1 MKDVPGRRGKA
12 MASDEPKFRRV
23 LMKLSGEALLGE
35 QSFGIDIGVIDHLAG
50 EIRAVAARGIQLAL
64 VIGGGNIFRGVA
76 GAAGGMDRARA
87 DDVGMLATVMNALT
101 LENALLRAEVPVETF
116 SAIAMPSLCRTFQ
129 RREARAALDAGRVV
143 IFAGGTGSPFFT
155 TDTTAALRAAE
166 MGCDAI
172 LKGTSVDGIY
182 SGDPRTDAQSVR
194 YDTISYDDVL
204 NRDLRIMD
212 GAAIALAR
220 DNAIPIVVFSMR
232 EPGSL
237 VDVLTGRIRCTTVTS

>member
-1 MKDVPGRRGKA
+1 

-23 LMKLSGEALLGE
+23 LMKLSGEALLGG
-35 QSFGIDIGVIDHLAG
+35 QAFGIEVGVIDRIAV
-50 EIRAVAARGIQLAL
+50 EIRAVVARGVQVAV
-64 VIGGGNIFRGVA
+64 VIGGGNMFRGVA

-87 DDVGMLATVMNALT
+87 DDIGMLATVMNALA
-101 LENALLRAEVPVETF
+101 LENGLARAGVPVETF
-116 SAIAMPSLCRTFQ
+116 SAIAMPSICKPFQ
-129 RREARAALDAGRVV
+129 RAEARAALEAGRTV

-166 MGCDAI
+166 MRCDAI
-172 LKGTSVDGIY
+172 LKGTSVDGVY
-182 SGDPRTDAQSVR
+182 SGDPRTDGDAVR
-194 YDTISYDDVL
+194 YDRISYDDVL
-204 NRDLRIMD
+204 NRNLRVMD

-237 VDVLTGRIRCTTVTS
+237 LNVLTGRIRCTTVTN

>member
-1 MKDVPGRRGKA
+1 

-23 LMKLSGEALLGE
+23 LMKLSGEALLGG
-35 QSFGIDIGVIDHLAG
+35 QAFGIEVGVIDRIAS
-50 EIRAVAARGIQLAL
+50 EIRLVTEHGVQVAV

-87 DDVGMLATVMNALT
+87 DDIGMLATVMNALA
-101 LENALLRAEVPVETF
+101 LENGLARAGVPVETF
-116 SAIAMPSLCRTFQ
+116 SAIAMPSICKPFQ
-129 RREARAALDAGRVV
+129 RAEARAALEAGRTV

-166 MGCDAI
+166 MRCDAI
-172 LKGTSVDGIY
+172 LKGTSVDGVY
-182 SGDPRTDAQSVR
+182 SGDPRTDGDAVR
-194 YDTISYDDVL
+194 YDRISYDDVL
-204 NRDLRIMD
+204 SRNLRVMD

-237 VDVLTGRIRCTTVTS
+237 LNVLTGRIRCTTVTN